1 MPSGIPPPCPQAWIE
16 TCLPKPGH
24 IPTRLTRPDTMTLY
38 LVATLLAS
46 ALACLALGEAGPPAS
61 VVWAVCALPAMAWAG
76 LRFRPRTQVQSRPLG
91 PDGTGR
97 PLTQFAQH
105 SGQPALL
112 AEGGRIAHA
121 NQALLK
127 VLGLESRS
135 DEVLGMPLDNIVHPK
150 HHRRL
155 AALLGAGTASGDAGV
170 LTLLRAD
177 GVPWLARASLFR
189 GDRSTVTLLQFDT
202 PDALPASGPDS
213 QWGNRLSHFAGE
225 ILFALDNQLLVT
237 WLNPQWERA
246 TGRPVADSLFQ
257 PFLPLFHLEDRNA
270 LTKGLRQLQAGERDS
285 LSLEVRTLAG
295 RALGP
300 RWVELRAWALDLPA
314 SGETGIVGML
324 LDIDQ
329 RRRNEEALRAQRR
342 SLHTMLDNL
351 PGMIYRGQNDKHWT
365 MEFVSEGSFELT
377 GYTPLELVDNQS
389 ASFADLIHPEDR
401 DFVWNY
407 VQMRLTRRERYELS
421 YRIVDRDGQTRWVWE
436 QGRGIHSSRG
446 EFLGLEGFITDVDS
460 SRGAQEEARRR
471 LFFDNATGLLGFSLF
486 LDRLQHLF
494 VHSAFAGYPFALLHL
509 SVTPLEEIAATHGPA
524 MAERVMVE
532 VGKRLRVVQNDCN
545 GVARHGN
552 GFAILVSDFR
562 PPSLAWASPAPAG
575 AASPEG
581 LRHLADA
588 LAGLAG
594 KPLRIDG
601 HPIALQARVGI
612 APAPGQCS
620 DARAMLAAAALT
632 ASDGGAA

>member
-1 MPSGIPPPCPQAWIE
+1 MWSESCLKPLSLPPA
-16 TCLPKPGH
+16 K
-24 IPTRLTRPDTMTLY
+24 TMSIY
-38 LVATLLAS
+38 LAATLLATILS
-46 ALACLALGEAGPPAS
+46 CLALADAGQVDAPTRGMALM
-61 VVWAVCALPAMAWAG
+61 CALPALAWMG
-76 LRFRPRTQVQSRPLG
+76 LHLAPRARLDTHPL
-91 PDGTGR
+91 DRERRGR
-97 PLTQFAQH
+97 PLAHFAQH
-105 SGQPALL
+105 SSQPALL
-112 AEGGRIAHA
+112 VEGGRIAHA
-121 NQALLK
+121 NRALLK
-127 VLGLESRS
+127 ALGLTARA

-155 AALLGAGTASGDAGV
+155 AALLGSEAASGDAGV

-177 GVPWLARASLFR
+177 GVPWLARVSLFR
-189 GDRSTVTLLQFDT
+189 GDRSPVTLLQFDT
-202 PDALPASGPDS
+202 PEALPDTGPDR
-213 QWGNRLSHFAGE
+213 QWGNRLAHFAGE

-237 WLNPQWERA
+237 WVNPQWERA
-246 TGRPVADSLFQ
+246 TGRPVADSLFL
-257 PFLPLFHLEDRNA
+257 PFLPLFHLEDRAA
-270 LTKGLRQLQAGERDS
+270 LTKGLRQLQNGERDS
-285 LSLEVRTLAG
+285 LTLELRTLAG

-300 RWVELRAWALDLPA
+300 RWVELRAWPLDLPA

-329 RRRNEEALRAQRR
+329 RRRSEEALRAQRR

-365 MEFVSEGSFELT
+365 MEFVSEGCFELT

-494 VHSAFAGYPFALLHL
+494 VHSTCVGYPFALLHL
-509 SVTPLEEIAATHGPA
+509 ALDPLEEIAASHGPA

-532 VGKRLRVVQNDCN
+532 VGKRLRVVCNDCN

-552 GFAILVSDFR
+552 GFAILVADFR
-562 PPSLAWASPAPAG
+562 PASLAWAAPLPDAPSTAAG
-575 AASPEG
+575 LS
-581 LRHLADA
+581 HLADA
-588 LAGLAG
+588 LTGLAG
-594 KPLRIDG
+594 RPLRIDG
-601 HPIALQARVGI
+601 HPIALSARIGI
-612 APAPGQCS
+612 APAPTQCS
-620 DARAMLAAAALT
+620 DAKEMLAAAAPS
-632 ASDGGAA
+632 A

>member
-1 MPSGIPPPCPQAWIE
+1 MEEATPC
-16 TCLPKPGH
+16 LLK
-24 IPTRLTRPDTMTLY
+24 TMSIY
-38 LVATLLAS
+38 LAATLLATILS
-46 ALACLALGEAGPPAS
+46 CLALADAGQLDATTRGM
-61 VVWAVCALPAMAWAG
+61 ALMCALPALAWMG
-76 LRFRPRTQVQSRPLG
+76 LHLAPRARLDARPLDKEG
-91 PDGTGR
+91 RGR
-97 PLTQFAQH
+97 PLAHFAQH
-105 SGQPALL
+105 SSQPALL
-112 AEGGRIAHA
+112 VEGGRIAHA
-121 NQALLK
+121 NRALLK
-127 VLGLESRS
+127 ALGLTARA

-155 AALLGAGTASGDAGV
+155 AALLGSEAASGDAGV

-177 GVPWLARASLFR
+177 GVPWLTRASLFR
-189 GDRSTVTLLQFDT
+189 GDLSQVTLVQFDVT
-202 PDALPASGPDS
+202 DTFPEARSDR
-213 QWGNRLSHFAGE
+213 QWGNRLAHFAGE

-237 WLNPQWERA
+237 WLNPQWEKA
-246 TGRPVADSLFQ
+246 TGRPVADSVFQ
-257 PFLPLFHLEDRNA
+257 PFLPLFHLEDRA
-270 LTKGLRQLQAGERDS
+270 AVTKGLRQLQNGERDS
-285 LSLEVRTLAG
+285 LTLELRTLAG

-300 RWVELRAWALDLPA
+300 RWVELRAWPLDLPA

-329 RRRNEEALRAQRR
+329 RRRSEEALRAQRR

-365 MEFVSEGSFELT
+365 MEFVSEGCFELT

-494 VHSAFAGYPFALLHL
+494 VHATCVGYPFALLHL
-509 SVTPLEEIAATHGPA
+509 ALEPLEEIAASHGPA

-532 VGKRLRVVQNDCN
+532 VGKRLRVVCNDCN

-552 GFAILVSDFR
+552 GFAILVADFR
-562 PPSLAWASPAPAG
+562 PASLAWAAPLPADPAPDAG
-575 AASPEG
+575 
-581 LRHLADA
+581 LQHLAGA

-601 HPIALQARVGI
+601 HPIALRTRVGV
-612 APAPGQCS
+612 APSPARCA
-620 DARAMLAAAALT
+620 DAREMLAAAAL
-632 ASDGGAA
+632 AA